1 MTTVGQLEIAI
12 RDWMRECEIRMGD
25 VDSCPGCRYEKFCKR
40 FHTLS
45 DDIPDAWIIDEE

>member
-12 RDWMRECEIRMGD
+12 RDWIRECEICMGD